1 MQREILSK
9 RKPRKISFRYKGG
22 AEKAGERRREKDWE
36 TKPVEESNERAML

>member
-22 AEKAGERRREKDWE
+22 AEKAGERREKDWE

>member
-22 AEKAGERRREKDWE
+22 AEKARGEEKRERLGDKASGR
-36 TKPVEESNERAML
+36 K